1 MASEMIDW
9 SADRSVRSE
18 SNTLRLEE
26 ERLRTYLSDRFGI
39 RTRFAPLSDVRAF
52 LVSPPND
59 GRDKGLVVSSDATVP
74 ERIYLYLHV
83 AAHLALG
90 HHLPLAT
97 IVEGVPGVARLGS
110 DVHTHLEAEKLAR
123 VMWWGRVEEDAV
135 PWSSPLVSRS
145 AVLRALLAR
154 DATRSALR
162 SLLMAMRAAYYDLRI
177 ERALAGSRIA
187 AWLRDAL
194 CVTAVVSVA
203 PQLSD

>member
-1 MASEMIDW
+1 MASEMID
-9 SADRSVRSE
+9 RSPRAE
-18 SNTLRLEE
+18 SHTLRMEE

-39 RTRFAPLSDVRAF
+39 STRFAPLSDVRAF

-59 GRDKGLVVSSDATVP
+59 GRDKGLVVSSDATVA

-97 IVEGVPGVARLGS
+97 IVEGVPGITRLDG
-110 DVHTHLEAEKLAR
+110 DVHAHLEAEKLAR
-123 VMWWGRVEEDAV
+123 VMWWGRVEQDAV
-135 PWSSPLVSRS
+135 LWSSPLVRRS
-145 AVLRALLAR
+145 TVLRTLLAR

-177 ERALAGSRIA
+177 ERALAGSRMA